1 MKDAPYSA
9 PPVAGS
15 PDEKLTFREM
25 LRSQRKNDRFYQATD
40 RETGTWL
47 LWMECRRFGD
57 LRAFPCAISTAEGER
72 LYFDS
77 APASAAEE
85 RNSELMRRWE
95 ALRLPER
102 KAALDIEPLEE
113 KEFREL
119 YRRSRSA
126 VGTDDPDANN

>member
-1 MKDAPYSA
+1 MKEAPYSA

-40 RETGTWL
+40 RETGTAL
-47 LWMECRRFGD
+47 LWMECRRFGT
-57 LRAFPCAISTAEGER
+57 LRAFPCGMATKEGER

-77 APASAAEE
+77 APASEAEA
-85 RNSELMRRWE
+85 RNSEFLRRWE
-95 ALRLPER
+95 ALKLPER
-102 KAALDIEPLEE
+102 KTSLDIQPLEE

-119 YRRSRSA
+119 YRRYRSDG
-126 VGTDDPDANN
+126 GTDTN

>member
-1 MKDAPYSA
+1 MKEAPYSA

-47 LWMECRRFGD
+47 LWMECRRFGN
-57 LRAFPCAISTAEGER
+57 LRAFPCALTAADGER

-77 APASAAEE
+77 SPAPEAEE
-85 RNSELMRRWE
+85 RNADFLRRWE
-95 ALRLPER
+95 ALDLPAKKDRLEI
-102 KAALDIEPLEE
+102 LPLEE
-113 KEFREL
+113 KEFRTL
-119 YRRSRSA
+119 YRQARSA
-126 VGTDDPDANN
+126 VAE